1 VPLRI
6 GPLELIIVMV
16 IVLVIFGVGK
26 LPEIGSAMGRS
37 IRDFRKAQ
45 LDEEHPDVA
54 PSGRE
59 TGGRGGHS

>member
-1 VPLRI
+1 
-6 GPLELIIVMV
+6 MV